1 MTSAIP
7 AVSAIVCTY
16 NRRRVLSRALESL
29 CRQSTDPGR
38 YDIIVVDN
46 NSRDDTRAY
55 VEDVA
60 RRYQNVRYAIE
71 LKLGLSHARNCG
83 AELARSEYLLYMD
96 DDAIAPSEYFE
107 QILPLLETH
116 KPDILGGPI
125 YPYYLVPKPR
135 WFRDEWEIR
144 RYAKRSGF
152 ATTGG
157 ISGSNYVI
165 RRDLLKQLGMFDPSL
180 GMRGNELGLGEDR
193 KVLETYRNTVPLEKQ
208 RVYYALECPMLH
220 LTPAAKLHPGYIAR
234 RHFAAG
240 RLAVT
245 LKGRG
250 QTFGE
255 ALRILAQLPRTVYL
269 KHLNVRDRGW
279 DGVDPVEAIRR
290 CIFEFGLL
298 YEAFRQMALRATAR
312 RWFPRKGVIP
322 HA

>member
-1 MTSAIP
+1 MTSGAP
-7 AVSAIVCTY
+7 VVSAIVCTY
-16 NRRRVLSRALESL
+16 NRRRMLSRALESL
-29 CRQSTDPGR
+29 CRQSTGPAR

-60 RRYQNVRYAIE
+60 RRYPNVRYALE
-71 LKLGLSHARNCG
+71 MKQGLSHARNCG
-83 AELARSEYLLYMD
+83 AEIARSEYLLYMD

-107 QILPLLETH
+107 QILSLLDMH

-125 YPYYLVPKPR
+125 YPYYLAPKPR

-144 RYAKRSGF
+144 RYAKQSGF
-152 ATTGG
+152 ATIGG

-165 RRDLLKQLGMFDPSL
+165 RKDVLKQLGMFDPSL
-180 GMRGNELGLGEDR
+180 GMRGDELGLGEDR

-220 LTPAAKLHPGYIAR
+220 LTPAVKLRPGYLAR

-245 LKGRG
+245 VKGRG

-255 ALRILAQLPRTVYL
+255 AMRSLGRLPRAVYV
-269 KHLNVRDRGW
+269 KHLNVRDKGW
-279 DGVDPVEAIRR
+279 AGVDPVEAIRR

-298 YEAFRQMALRATAR
+298 YEAFRQMALRSAAR
-312 RWFPRKGVIP
+312 KWFAGKGVIP
-322 HA
+322 DA